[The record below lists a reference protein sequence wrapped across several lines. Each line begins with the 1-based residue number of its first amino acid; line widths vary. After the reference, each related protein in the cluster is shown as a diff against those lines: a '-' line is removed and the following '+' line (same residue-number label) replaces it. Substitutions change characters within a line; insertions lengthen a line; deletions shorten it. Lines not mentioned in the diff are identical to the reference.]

1 MTKRVIS
8 AVPCHQ
14 AHSSASS
21 LCCTTNLSSFIYARE
36 ILFQGVK
43 HKGENYLYYL
53 STTFL
58 FSSAWRAFCP
68 TTCISHSFQT
78 CAYISLS
85 KTGLFFLYER
95 AFFHYHHFLFLY
107 FHLFLFM
114 QVFPTWHRHIS
125 YLWYLLHLEISF
137 KKPSVCIFRFMMVLL
152 Y

>member
-21 LCCTTNLSSFIYARE
+21 LCCTTNPSSFIYARE

-85 KTGLFFLYER
+85 KTGLFFYTKGHSSITIIFCSFTFICSYSCR
-95 AFFHYHHFLFLY
+95 YFLLDIGI
-107 FHLFLFM
+107 
-114 QVFPTWHRHIS
+114 FPIYGICSTWR
-125 YLWYLLHLEISF
+125 
-137 KKPSVCIFRFMMVLL
+137 
-152 Y
+152 